1 MANPVTPGTLEN
13 WISDQI
19 WPNVATPKTSD
30 TGTLEAWVSD
40 QIWMMVY
47 TEAAAV
53 AGVAMPIFGNDDQL
67 FGSIFCGAI
76 VR

>member
-19 WPNVATPKTSD
+19 WPDVATPKTSD

-40 QIWMMVY
+40 QILMMVY
-47 TEAAAV
+47 TEAAAASA
-53 AGVAMPIFGNDDQL
+53 AGNPWYAWAQM
-67 FGSIFCGAI
+67 
-76 VR
+76 